1 MIGVGVLLLSLALQP
16 LQHRGSDPLGSGAR
30 RGLCRADFVRAASAA
45 ALSLPGCAV
54 LPLTPGPALA
64 ADAAPAAAAP
74 DAAAVSQ
81 LRVADYAFRL
91 SYPATWEP
99 SSKPVKTHLLESI
112 LKGPAHKAQLGVT
125 VDPVKI
131 SSLEEFG
138 SIAEVSERVLK
149 VEEGRDGVQAV
160 ELRRAVAEPGS
171 PTYYVIEYAVASS
184 RGKKMYLCKYCI
196 AQRKL
201 YVLQTQAALDSYD
214 ADADSIRTQLNSI
227 VASFVVG
234 G

>member
-1 MIGVGVLLLSLALQP
+1 M
-16 LQHRGSDPLGSGAR
+16 
-30 RGLCRADFVRAASAA
+30 
-45 ALSLPGCAV
+45 
-54 LPLTPGPALA
+54 
-64 ADAAPAAAAP
+64 
-74 DAAAVSQ
+74 
-81 LRVADYAFRL
+81 
-91 SYPATWEP
+91 
-99 SSKPVKTHLLESI
+99 
-112 LKGPAHKAQLGVT
+112 T